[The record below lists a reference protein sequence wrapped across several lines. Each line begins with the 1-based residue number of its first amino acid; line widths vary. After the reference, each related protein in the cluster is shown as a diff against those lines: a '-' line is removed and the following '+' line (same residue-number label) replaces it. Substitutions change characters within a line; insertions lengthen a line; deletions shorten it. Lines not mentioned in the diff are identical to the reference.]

1 MSHTKSAAVL
11 GESLPPTDTDTAA
24 AVAVAVAAPEATC
37 LVAIL
42 ILGFVLLGVS
52 GIIIPGVARAREHVK
67 VLVLV
72 RGEGQGRRT

>member
-11 GESLPPTDTDTAA
+11 GESLPPTDTAA
-24 AVAVAVAAPEATC
+24 AVAVAAPEATC
-37 LVAIL
+37 VAIL

>member
-37 LVAIL
+37 VAIL

-72 RGEGQGRRT
+72 RGEGRRT

>member
-11 GESLPPTDTDTAA
+11 GESLPPTDTAA

-37 LVAIL
+37 VAIL

-52 GIIIPGVARAREHVK
+52 GIPGVARAREHVK

-72 RGEGQGRRT
+72 RGEGRRT

>member
-24 AVAVAVAAPEATC
+24 AVAVAAPEATC